1 VRLRRN
7 DPSFSLNSHLARV
20 LSNISINK
28 TAIHHCISIS
38 LSLMVILSRR
48 GKPLEQVR
56 PIWFFFAITIT
67 LFLVLFCIIYFDC
80 GSLLR
85 WDGKAR
91 EIRRGTELHKAF
103 GVGNASS
110 ECDWFDGEWIWDE
123 KYPLYNSK
131 NCPFL
136 DLGFRCS
143 ENGRS
148 VTVCIHTGDG
158 NPSAVI
164 SPGLFIFFCIYS
176 PRFGFT

>member
-1 VRLRRN
+1 M
-7 DPSFSLNSHLARV
+7 V
-20 LSNISINK
+20 LP
-28 TAIHHCISIS
+28 
-38 LSLMVILSRR
+38 SRR

-67 LFLVLFCIIYFDC
+67 LFLALFCIIYFDC

-85 WDGKAR
+85 WDGKTR
-91 EIRRGTELHKAF
+91 EIRRGAELHKAF
-103 GVGNASS
+103 ANGNTSS

-123 KYPLYNSK
+123 KYPLYDSK

-148 VTVCIHTGDG
+148 DSLYSHWRWQPKRCDLPRSVYFLLYLFSTLWFHMSSVKL
-158 NPSAVI
+158 AFVYVI
-164 SPGLFIFFCIYS
+164 SFCVS
-176 PRFGFT
+176 FSWSGCWFKNVQ